1 MTNPQHKRV
10 QFLPLPLY
18 TALKFS
24 YPFPPPSPP
33 FLLGLNGACHHSA
46 YGFRVFIPKKGATF
60 QDLFLLVRARS
71 DRCVIFTI
79 KMFRLKQ
86 VKEIRKQLYIKQGQ
100 GVKAEKLPR
109 VPTSSLSGNSTR
121 CCLLSFVYC
130 QLIIIHLLFTQHKT
144 AMIDILIAHHLSIVA
159 DLEPQNSEQTRR
171 DCFKYIDEAIDIFMR
186 VRYLFFFHFVILSL

>member
-1 MTNPQHKRV
+1 
-10 QFLPLPLY
+10 
-18 TALKFS
+18 
-24 YPFPPPSPP
+24 
-33 FLLGLNGACHHSA
+33 
-46 YGFRVFIPKKGATF
+46 
-60 QDLFLLVRARS
+60 
-71 DRCVIFTI
+71 
-79 KMFRLKQ
+79 MFRLKQ
-86 VKEIRKQLYIKQGQ
+86 VKEIRKQLCIKQGQ

-186 VRYLFFFHFVILSL
+186 VRYLFFSTL

>member
-1 MTNPQHKRV
+1 
-10 QFLPLPLY
+10 
-18 TALKFS
+18 
-24 YPFPPPSPP
+24 
-33 FLLGLNGACHHSA
+33 
-46 YGFRVFIPKKGATF
+46 
-60 QDLFLLVRARS
+60 
-71 DRCVIFTI
+71 
-79 KMFRLKQ
+79 MFRLKQ
-86 VKEIRKQLYIKQGQ
+86 VKEIRKQLCIKQGQ

-109 VPTSSLSGNSTR
+109 VPTSSLSGNSRR